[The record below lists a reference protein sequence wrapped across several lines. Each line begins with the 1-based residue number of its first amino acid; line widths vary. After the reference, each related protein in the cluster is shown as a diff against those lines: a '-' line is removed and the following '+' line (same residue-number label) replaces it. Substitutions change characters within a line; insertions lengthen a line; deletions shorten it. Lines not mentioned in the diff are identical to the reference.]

1 MSSKVKIIA
10 ATALGNALEYY
21 DVIIYSTFAL
31 IIAQEFFPGS
41 DADTSLLI
49 AFATF
54 GVSFFFRPLG
64 GLILGSLGDRR
75 GRKTA
80 LLLTM
85 SLMLLGTLM
94 IAVTPPYASIGVGAS
109 VLVVIGRLVQ
119 GFSAG
124 GEFASATAF
133 LAEQSKNQRGFY
145 SSWQFASQGFSMLM
159 AAAVGFLITTS
170 LSAHQVRHGGWR
182 LSFVF
187 GLLIGPMLLYLRSS
201 FVETAEFIGQPHQEH
216 PLRQALGRQKSNIVI
231 ALGVVILATVGV
243 YVTLYMPTY
252 AVRQLHL
259 TPRAGFG
266 ATALAGAIMFSLTP
280 VSGLLVDRY
289 GRLAVALPFAL
300 ALAVAPI
307 PLYAWLSHTP
317 TLSAMYVTQG
327 TLSVLLAGYLGAVSA
342 LLSDLFP
349 VATRTTGISLGYN
362 LGVMLFGGF
371 APFIMTWLAVKTA
384 STAVPGYYFA
394 TGAVGSM
401 LALGAAWRRG
411 FR

>member
-1 MSSKVKIIA
+1 MSGKVKIIA

-21 DVIIYSTFAL
+21 DVIIYGTFAL
-31 IIAQEFFPGS
+31 IIAQEFFPRQ

-85 SLMLLGTLM
+85 SMMLLGTLM
-94 IAVTPPYASIGVGAS
+94 IAVTPSYATIGVAAS
-109 VLVVIGRLVQ
+109 VIVVSGRLVQ

-159 AAAVGFLITTS
+159 AATVGFFITTV
-170 LSAHQVRHGGWR
+170 LSADQVRHWGWR

-187 GLLIGPMLLYLRSS
+187 GLLIGPVLLYLRAG
-201 FVETAEFIGQPHQEH
+201 FTETAEFRSEVHDQH
-216 PLRQALGRQKSNIVI
+216 PLLDAIGHQKINIVI
-231 ALGVVILATVGV
+231 ALGVVVLATVGI

-259 TPRAGFG
+259 TTQAGFG
-266 ATALAGAIMFSLTP
+266 ASVLAGATLFLLTP
-280 VSGLLVDRY
+280 LSGLLVDRY
-289 GRLAVALPFAL
+289 GRLAVALPFAV
-300 ALAVAPI
+300 ALTIVPV
-307 PLYAWLSHTP
+307 PLYVWLSHMQS
-317 TLSAMYVTQG
+317 LSAMLTTQG
-327 TLSVLLAGYLGAVSA
+327 VLAVMLAGYLGSVSA

-349 VATRTTGISLGYN
+349 VRTRTTGISLGYN
-362 LGVMLFGGF
+362 VSVMLFGGF
-371 APFIMTWLAVKTA
+371 APFFMTWLAVKTA
-384 STAVPGYYFA
+384 SLAVPGYYLA
-394 TGAVGSM
+394 TGS
-401 LALGAAWRRG
+401 ALSVIALVAAWRKG

>member
-1 MSSKVKIIA
+1 MNGKVKIIA

-31 IIAQEFFPGS
+31 IIAQEFFPLR
-41 DADTSLLI
+41 DADTALLI

-94 IAVTPPYASIGVGAS
+94 IAVTPSYAAIGVSAS

-133 LAEQSKNQRGFY
+133 LAEQSKNRRGFY
-145 SSWQFASQGFSMLM
+145 SSWQFASQGCSMLM
-159 AAAVGFLITTS
+159 AATVGFLITTL
-170 LSAHQVRHGGWR
+170 LSADQVRHWGWR

-187 GLLIGPMLLYLRSS
+187 GLAIGPVLLYLRAG
-201 FVETAEFIGQPHQEH
+201 FVETAEFRGEIRQEH
-216 PLRQALGRQKSNIVI
+216 PLREALGQQKTNIVI

-252 AVRQLHL
+252 AVRQLHM
-259 TPRAGFG
+259 TPRAGF
-266 ATALAGAIMFSLTP
+266 AASALAGAALFLLTP
-280 VSGLLVDRY
+280 VSGMLVDRH
-289 GRLAVALPFAL
+289 GRLAVAIPFAIAFSL
-300 ALAVAPI
+300 API

-317 TLSAMYVTQG
+317 SLGAMCATQG
-327 TLSVLLAGYLGAVSA
+327 VISVLLAGYLGAVSA

-384 STAVPGYYFA
+384 SAAVPGYYLA
-394 TGAVGSM
+394 AGAVGSV
-401 LALGAAWRRG
+401 LALAWAWRRG

>member
-1 MSSKVKIIA
+1 MNGKVKIIA

-31 IIAQEFFPGS
+31 IIAQEFFPQK
-41 DADTSLLI
+41 DADTALLI

-64 GLILGSLGDRR
+64 GLILGALGDRR

-94 IAVTPPYASIGVGAS
+94 IAVTPSYAAIGVSAS
-109 VLVVIGRLVQ
+109 VLVVVGRLVQ

-145 SSWQFASQGFSMLM
+145 SSWQFASQGCSMLM
-159 AAAVGFLITTS
+159 AATVGFLITT
-170 LSAHQVRHGGWR
+170 LLAADQVRHWGWR

-187 GLLIGPMLLYLRSS
+187 GLLIGPVLLYLRAG
-201 FVETAEFIGQPHQEH
+201 FVETAEFSGQTRQEH
-216 PLRQALGRQKSNIVI
+216 PLREALGRQKTNIVI

-259 TPRAGFG
+259 TPQAGFG
-266 ATALAGAIMFSLTP
+266 ASALAGASLLVLTP
-280 VSGLLVDRY
+280 VSGWLVDRH
-289 GRLAVALPFAL
+289 GRLAVAMPFAI
-300 ALAVAPI
+300 ALVIAPI

-317 TLSAMYVTQG
+317 TLGAMYATQ
-327 TLSVLLAGYLGAVSA
+327 LVIAVLLAGYLGAVSA

-371 APFIMTWLAVKTA
+371 APFIMTWLAVKTESA
-384 STAVPGYYFA
+384 AVPGYYLA
-394 TGAVGSM
+394 AG
-401 LALGAAWRRG
+401 ALGSAVALTAAWRRG

>member
-1 MSSKVKIIA
+1 MNSKAKIIA

-21 DVIIYSTFAL
+21 DVIIYGTFAL
-31 IIAQEFFPGS
+31 IIAQEFFPSS
-41 DADTSLLI
+41 DTDHSLLI

-64 GLILGSLGDRR
+64 GLVLGTLGDRR
-75 GRKTA
+75 GRKAA
-80 LLLTM
+80 LLLTL
-85 SLMLLGTLM
+85 SLMLLGTFM
-94 IAVTPPYASIGVGAS
+94 IAVTPSYAAIGVAAS

-133 LAEQSKNQRGFY
+133 LAEQSKHQRGFY

-170 LSAHQVRHGGWR
+170 LSTDQVRHWGWR
-182 LSFVF
+182 LAFVF
-187 GLLIGPMLLYLRSS
+187 GLLIGPVLLYLRSG
-201 FVETAEFIGQPHQEH
+201 FVETAEFRAQIREEH
-216 PLRQALGRQKSNIVI
+216 PLRQTFGQQKMNIVI

-252 AVRQLHL
+252 AVRQLHM
-259 TPRAGFG
+259 TQRAGFG
-266 ATALAGAIMFSLTP
+266 ATALAGALLCVLTP
-280 VSGLLVDRY
+280 LSGLLVDRY
-289 GRLAVALPFAL
+289 GRLAVALPFAF
-300 ALAVAPI
+300 ALAIAPI
-307 PLYAWLSHTP
+307 PLYSWLSHTP
-317 TLSAMYVTQG
+317 ALGAMYATQG
-327 TLSVLLAGYLGAVSA
+327 LLAIFLAGYLGTVSA

-349 VATRTTGISLGYN
+349 TATRSTGISLGYN

-384 STAVPGYYFA
+384 STAVPGYYLA
-394 TGAVGSM
+394 AGAVGSV
-401 LALGAAWRRG
+401 LALTAAWRKGYR
-411 FR
+411 

>member
-1 MSSKVKIIA
+1 MNSKAKIIA

-31 IIAQEFFPGS
+31 IIAQEFFPSS

-64 GLILGSLGDRR
+64 GLVLGTLGDRR
-75 GRKTA
+75 GRKAA
-80 LLLTM
+80 LLLTL
-85 SLMLLGTLM
+85 SLMLLGTFM
-94 IAVTPPYASIGVGAS
+94 IAVTPPYAAIGVAAS

-159 AAAVGFLITTS
+159 AAVVGFLITTS
-170 LSAHQVRHGGWR
+170 LSADQVRHWGWR
-182 LSFVF
+182 LAFVF
-187 GLLIGPMLLYLRSS
+187 GLLIGPVLLYLRSG
-201 FVETAEFIGQPHQEH
+201 FVETAEFRSQIREEH
-216 PLRQALGRQKSNIVI
+216 PLRQTFGQQKINIVI

-252 AVRQLHL
+252 AVRQLHM

-266 ATALAGAIMFSLTP
+266 ATALAGALLCVLTP
-280 VSGLLVDRY
+280 LSGWLVDRQ
-289 GRLAVALPFAL
+289 GRLAVALPFAF
-300 ALAVAPI
+300 ALAIAPI
-307 PLYAWLSHTP
+307 PLYSWLSHTP
-317 TLSAMYVTQG
+317 TLAAMYATQG
-327 TLSVLLAGYLGAVSA
+327 LLAIFLAGYLGTVSA

-349 VATRTTGISLGYN
+349 TATRSTGISLGYN

-384 STAVPGYYFA
+384 STAVPGYYLA
-394 TGAVGSM
+394 AGAVGSV
-401 LALGAAWRRG
+401 LALTAAWRKGYR
-411 FR
+411 

>member
-1 MSSKVKIIA
+1 MNSKAKIIA

-31 IIAQEFFPGS
+31 IIAQEFFPRS

-64 GLILGSLGDRR
+64 GLVLGTLGDRR
-75 GRKTA
+75 GRKAA
-80 LLLTM
+80 LLLTL
-85 SLMLLGTLM
+85 SLMLLGTFM
-94 IAVTPPYASIGVGAS
+94 IAVTPSYAAIGVAAS

-145 SSWQFASQGFSMLM
+145 SSWQFASQGFSMVM
-159 AAAVGFLITTS
+159 AAVVGFLITTS
-170 LSAHQVRHGGWR
+170 LSADQVRHWGWR
-182 LSFVF
+182 LAFVF
-187 GLLIGPMLLYLRSS
+187 GLLIGPVLLYLRSG
-201 FVETAEFIGQPHQEH
+201 FVETAEFRGQIREEH
-216 PLRQALGRQKSNIVI
+216 PLRQTFGQQKINLVI

-252 AVRQLHL
+252 AVRQLHM

-266 ATALAGAIMFSLTP
+266 ATALAGALLCVLTP
-280 VSGLLVDRY
+280 LSGWLVDRQ

-300 ALAVAPI
+300 ALALAPI
-307 PLYAWLSHTP
+307 PLYSWLSHTP
-317 TLSAMYVTQG
+317 TLAAMYATQG
-327 TLSVLLAGYLGAVSA
+327 LLAIFLAGYLGTVSA

-349 VATRTTGISLGYN
+349 TATRSTGISLGYN

-384 STAVPGYYFA
+384 STAVPGYYLA
-394 TGAVGSM
+394 AGAVGSV
-401 LALGAAWRRG
+401 LALTAAWRKGYR
-411 FR
+411 

>member
-1 MSSKVKIIA
+1 MNSKVKIIA

-31 IIAQEFFPGS
+31 IIAQEFFPSS

-64 GLILGSLGDRR
+64 GLVLGTLGDRR
-75 GRKTA
+75 GRKAA
-80 LLLTM
+80 LLLTL
-85 SLMLLGTLM
+85 SLMLLGTFI
-94 IAVTPPYASIGVGAS
+94 IAVTPSYAAIGVAAS

-133 LAEQSKNQRGFY
+133 LAEQSKHQRGFY

-159 AAAVGFLITTS
+159 AAVVGFLITTS
-170 LSAHQVRHGGWR
+170 LSTDQVRHWGWR
-182 LSFVF
+182 LAFVF
-187 GLLIGPMLLYLRSS
+187 GLLIGPVLLYLRSG
-201 FVETAEFIGQPHQEH
+201 FVETEEFRGQIREEH
-216 PLRQALGRQKSNIVI
+216 PLRQTFGQQKVNIVI

-252 AVRQLHL
+252 AVRQLHM

-266 ATALAGAIMFSLTP
+266 ATALAGALLCVLTP
-280 VSGLLVDRY
+280 LSGWLVDRY
-289 GRLAVALPFAL
+289 GRIAVALPFAF
-300 ALAVAPI
+300 ALAIAPI
-307 PLYAWLSHTP
+307 PLYSWLSQTP
-317 TLSAMYVTQG
+317 SLGAMYATQG
-327 TLSVLLAGYLGAVSA
+327 LLAIFLAGYLGTVSA

-349 VATRTTGISLGYN
+349 TATRSTGISLGYN

-371 APFIMTWLAVKTA
+371 APFIMTWLAVKTT
-384 STAVPGYYFA
+384 STAVPGYYLA
-394 TGAVGSM
+394 AGAVGSV
-401 LALGAAWRRG
+401 LALSAAWRKGYR
-411 FR
+411 